1 MIWRQL
7 LCGGLCLLMTLSAVR
22 AQEPA
27 AAPAETEARPLA
39 SDQEALTL
47 RYQRFENTLLQLAE
61 YLRKTDPTRADLL
74 VRAIGRSKES
84 RIPDQMQQL
93 VQLLK
98 QEQLGDAIE
107 QQESV
112 TQHMLALLDL
122 LQSEDRK
129 DELEAEKKRIQ
140 ELIKDVDKLI
150 GREKD
155 VRAATERGRLGEGT
169 EQEQERVGDATQ
181 KLIDKI
187 KEQDASRNAK
197 NDRQSG
203 KSGDQKSD
211 AGKPPG
217 DQSPMPDGEKSLD
230 GKESPDGKTEDGK
243 AKEGEKPGEKPGEK
257 SPKPGQSRPGEKSPM
272 DKSGKPPGESKPSES
287 KPAEGESKPAESGS
301 KSKPSESKPSKSQSG
316 KPQPG
321 QKPQPQPQG
330 ETPEQQPQEGEPQ
343 PQENDSSQDPL
354 QARQTSGKQE
364 IEKARD
370 RMERAIEELK
380 KKDKDKASDRQDEA
394 IAELTKAKEKLE
406 EILRQLREEERTLLL
421 AALEA
426 RFRDMLARQQTVYN
440 GTLGVAQAP
449 ESQRNERHR
458 NRSVELGRSEEEIAL
473 LADKALTLLK
483 EEGSSVAFP
492 EAIEQ
497 LRDDMR
503 SVARRLERTDVA
515 EITQGMERDIME
527 TLEELIASLQKEL
540 EKLKDKKQQPQQQ
553 QQQQQQEQGL
563 VDALAEL
570 KMLRSLQFRVNR
582 RTKQLGRLVDGEQA
596 AEQEVLIELQKLSLR
611 QARIQE
617 ATHSL
622 AAGKNR

>member
-1 MIWRQL
+1 MIWRQI

-112 TQHMLALLDL
+112 TLHMLALLDL

-187 KEQDASRNAK
+187 KEQDAARNAK

-203 KSGDQKSD
+203 KSGDQKLD

-217 DQSPMPDGEKSLD
+217 DQGPMPDGEKSPD
-230 GKESPDGKTEDGK
+230 GKETPEGKTEDGK
-243 AKEGEKPGEKPGEK
+243 PNEGEKPGEKPGEK
-257 SPKPGQSRPGEKSPM
+257 SSKPGESKPGEKSPM
-272 DKSGKPPGESKPSES
+272 DKSGKPPGESKPSDGKPSEGDS
-287 KPAEGESKPAESGS
+287 KPSE
-301 KSKPSESKPSKSQSG
+301 SKPSESKPSKSQSG

-321 QKPQPQPQG
+321 QQPQPQPEG
-330 ETPEQQPQEGEPQ
+330 EQQPQE
-343 PQENDSSQDPL
+343 ENSSQDPL

-370 RMERAIEELK
+370 QMQRAIEELK
-380 KKDKDKASDRQDEA
+380 KKSKDKASNRQDEA
-394 IAELTKAKEKLE
+394 IAELMKAKEKLE

-440 GTLGVAQAP
+440 GTLGVAQVP

-458 NRSVELGRSEEEIAL
+458 NRSVELGRSEDEIAL

-540 EKLKDKKQQPQQQ
+540 EKLKDQKQQQKQQQ
-553 QQQQQQEQGL
+553 QQQKQEQGL

-596 AEQEVLIELQKLSLR
+596 VEQEVLQELQKLSLR

>member
-1 MIWRQL
+1 MIWRQI
-7 LCGGLCLLMTLSAVR
+7 LCGGLCLLMTLAAVR

-27 AAPAETEARPLA
+27 AAPSETEARPLA

-112 TQHMLALLDL
+112 TLHMLALLDL

-181 KLIDKI
+181 KLIDRI
-187 KEQDASRNAK
+187 KEQDAARNAK

-217 DQSPMPDGEKSLD
+217 EQSPMPDGEKSAD
-230 GKESPDGKTEDGK
+230 GKESPDGKTEGGK
-243 AKEGEKPGEKPGEK
+243 PKEGEKPADKPGEKSSKPGEAKPGEK
-257 SPKPGQSRPGEKSPM
+257 SPMEN
-272 DKSGKPPGESKPSES
+272 SGKPPGESKPSDGKPSEGDS
-287 KPAEGESKPAESGS
+287 KPSE
-301 KSKPSESKPSKSQSG
+301 SKPSESKPSKSQSG

-321 QKPQPQPQG
+321 QQPQPQPQG
-330 ETPEQQPQEGEPQ
+330 ESPEQPPQEGEQQPQE
-343 PQENDSSQDPL
+343 ENSSQDPL

-370 RMERAIEELK
+370 QMERAIEELK
-380 KKDKDKASDRQDEA
+380 KKAKDKASDRQDEA
-394 IAELTKAKEKLE
+394 IAELMKAKEKLE

-440 GTLGVAQAP
+440 GTLGVAQVP

-458 NRSVELGRSEEEIAL
+458 NRSVELGRSEDEIAL

-540 EKLKDKKQQPQQQ
+540 EKLKDKKQQQKQQQ
-553 QQQQQQEQGL
+553 QQQQKQEQGL

-596 AEQEVLIELQKLSLR
+596 VEQEVLQELQKLSLR

>member
-1 MIWRQL
+1 MIWRQI
-7 LCGGLCLLMTLSAVR
+7 LCGGLCLLMTLAAVR

-27 AAPAETEARPLA
+27 AAPSETEARPLA

-112 TQHMLALLDL
+112 TLHMLALLDL

-129 DELEAEKKRIQ
+129 DELEAEKKRIE

-187 KEQDASRNAK
+187 KEQDAARNAK

-217 DQSPMPDGEKSLD
+217 DQSPMPEGEK
-230 GKESPDGKTEDGK
+230 SPDGKEPQEGKTDDGK
-243 AKEGEKPGEKPGEK
+243 PKEGEKPGEKPGEK
-257 SPKPGQSRPGEKSPM
+257 SSKPGESKPGEKSPM
-272 DKSGKPPGESKPSES
+272 DKSGKPPSESKPSDGESKPSES
-287 KPAEGESKPAESGS
+287 R
-301 KSKPSESKPSKSQSG
+301 PSESKPSKSQSG

-321 QKPQPQPQG
+321 QQPQPQSEG
-330 ETPEQQPQEGEPQ
+330 ESPEQQPQEGEQ
-343 PQENDSSQDPL
+343 QSQEENSSQDPL

-370 RMERAIEELK
+370 QMQRAIEELK
-380 KKDKDKASDRQDEA
+380 KKSKDKASNRQDEA
-394 IAELTKAKEKLE
+394 IAELMKAKEKLE

-440 GTLGVAQAP
+440 GTLGVAQVP

-458 NRSVELGRSEEEIAL
+458 NRSVELGRSEDEIAL

-540 EKLKDKKQQPQQQ
+540 EKLKDQKQQQKQQQ
-553 QQQQQQEQGL
+553 QQQQKQEQGL

-596 AEQEVLIELQKLSLR
+596 VEQEVLQELQKLSLR

>member
-1 MIWRQL
+1 M
-7 LCGGLCLLMTLSAVR
+7 
-22 AQEPA
+22 QEPA
-27 AAPAETEARPLA
+27 PAPSEAEARPLA
-39 SDQEALTL
+39 ADQEALTL

-187 KEQDASRNAK
+187 KEQDAARNAK

-211 AGKPPG
+211 GGKPPG
-217 DQSPMPDGEKSLD
+217 DQAPMPEGEKSPD
-230 GKESPDGKTEDGK
+230 GKETPEGKTEDGK
-243 AKEGEKPGEKPGEK
+243 PKEGEKPGDKPGEK
-257 SPKPGQSRPGEKSPM
+257 SSKPGESKPSEKSPM
-272 DKSGKPPGESKPSES
+272 DKSGKPPGESKPSDG
-287 KPAEGESKPAESGS
+287 KPSEGESKPSEP
-301 KSKPSESKPSKSQSG
+301 KPSESKPSKSQSG

-330 ETPEQQPQEGEPQ
+330 ESPEQQPQEGEQP
-343 PQENDSSQDPL
+343 PQEENSSQDPL

-370 RMERAIEELK
+370 QMERAIEELK
-380 KKDKDKASDRQDEA
+380 KKAKDKASNRQDEA
-394 IAELTKAKEKLE
+394 IAELMKAKEKLE

-440 GTLGVAQAP
+440 GTLGVAQVP

-458 NRSVELGRSEEEIAL
+458 NRSVELGRSEDEIAL

-540 EKLKDKKQQPQQQ
+540 EKLKDKKQQQQKQQ

-596 AEQEVLIELQKLSLR
+596 VEQEVLQELQKLSLR